1 MVLAECLL
9 NLMSFYDKND
19 KIGQKTT
26 FVCLLICLRY
36 CCPSAFSVCIS
47 VLICLYSFSFS
58 LSGSLCYLS
67 VLSSALL
74 VLTPSFPAAL
84 LSKLLEVELIYLTA
98 ARSAVSSV
106 CPSAPGSSCSPLLSP
121 TVSVLQSLVEQNVF
135 YFWFIN
141 TLLVN
146 KLEKPSSTLEL
157 DEGMMHQLFCSFVDF
172 AAVLLSVVEFLKD
185 PVVVL

>member
-1 MVLAECLL
+1 
-9 NLMSFYDKND
+9 MSFS
-19 KIGQKTT
+19 
-26 FVCLLICLRY
+26 FFCLYFCSHL
-36 CCPSAFSVCIS
+36 PA
-47 VLICLYSFSFS
+47 LYSFSLF
-58 LSGSLCYLS
+58 GSLCYLS
-67 VLSSALL
+67 VLSSTLL
-74 VLTPSFPAAL
+74 VLSPSFSAAL

-106 CPSAPGSSCSPLLSP
+106 CSSAPGSSCSSLLSP
-121 TVSVLQSLVEQNVF
+121 TVSMLQSLVEQNVF

-146 KLEKPSSTLEL
+146 KLEKLSSTLEL

>member
-47 VLICLYSFSFS
+47 VLICLPCIHF
-58 LSGSLCYLS
+58 LCLPLCYLS
-67 VLSSALL
+67 VLSSTLL
-74 VLTPSFPAAL
+74 VLSPSFPAAL

-98 ARSAVSSV
+98 AQSAVSSV
-106 CPSAPGSSCSPLLSP
+106 CSGVFLQPATISYCFSASVTRGAERFLFLVHNHV
-121 TVSVLQSLVEQNVF
+121 VS
-135 YFWFIN
+135 
-141 TLLVN
+141 
-146 KLEKPSSTLEL
+146 
-157 DEGMMHQLFCSFVDF
+157 
-172 AAVLLSVVEFLKD
+172 
-185 PVVVL
+185 

>member
-47 VLICLYSFSFS
+47 VLICLPCIHF
-58 LSGSLCYLS
+58 LCLPLCYLS
-67 VLSSALL
+67 VLSSTLL
-74 VLTPSFPAAL
+74 VLSPSFPAAL

-98 ARSAVSSV
+98 AQSAVSSV

-121 TVSVLQSLVEQNVF
+121 TVSVLQSLVEQSVF
-135 YFWFIN
+135 YFWFII

-157 DEGMMHQLFCSFVDF
+157 DEGMMHQLFCSFDF